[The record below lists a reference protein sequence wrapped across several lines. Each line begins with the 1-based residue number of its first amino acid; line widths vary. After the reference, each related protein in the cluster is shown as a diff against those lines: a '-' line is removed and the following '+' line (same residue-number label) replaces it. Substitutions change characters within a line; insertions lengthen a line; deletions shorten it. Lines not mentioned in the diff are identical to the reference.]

1 MNERTVMVAK
11 SFDATQV
18 AFFVQTASK
27 FASKII
33 VSVDSKTVNA
43 KSIMGIISLGI
54 GQGQKIK
61 ITAEGDDSA
70 KAVEEIT
77 SLLA

>member
-11 SFDATQV
+11 SFDARQV

-43 KSIMGIISLGI
+43 QSIMGIISLGI